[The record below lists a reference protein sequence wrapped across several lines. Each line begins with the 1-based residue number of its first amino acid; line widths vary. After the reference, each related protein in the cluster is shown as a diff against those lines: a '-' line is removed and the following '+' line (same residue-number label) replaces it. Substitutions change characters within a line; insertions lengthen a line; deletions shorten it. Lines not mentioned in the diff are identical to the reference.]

1 MRSGGGHRET
11 SDCEYYTLNQQICT
25 ADCHTISTSYQT
37 SIACQKWSER
47 SLLLTVKRV
56 SVSGSFVV
64 AVEILI
70 SAYLDFSACSV
81 GIIRPLGRLGWPKAN
96 TKNEAHNRD
105 CARGISCSVCAS
117 LGLGL
122 GLDLLYVVLV

>member
-1 MRSGGGHRET
+1 MFNADFNHDIIYKNNNDIHGPGMRGGGHRET
-11 SDCEYYTLNQQICT
+11 SDCEYYTLNQQMCT

-47 SLLLTVKRV
+47 SLLVTTKGV

-81 GIIRPLGRLGWPKAN
+81 GIIRPLGGLGCPKAN
-96 TKNEAHNRD
+96 T
-105 CARGISCSVCAS
+105 
-117 LGLGL
+117 
-122 GLDLLYVVLV
+122 